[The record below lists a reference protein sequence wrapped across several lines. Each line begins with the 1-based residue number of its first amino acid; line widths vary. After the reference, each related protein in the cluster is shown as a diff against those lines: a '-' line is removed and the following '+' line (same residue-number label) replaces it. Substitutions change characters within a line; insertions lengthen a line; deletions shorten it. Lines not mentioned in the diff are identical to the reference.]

1 MEPVYLTRLASQH
14 NDWLAVRQATIAQNV
29 ANSDTPGYAARDIES
44 FSVVFSDT
52 RLAMTATHGSHMGS
66 AAEIPDPAE
75 IEKADSWQVSHS
87 GNSVSLE
94 QELMKAGE
102 VARDHA
108 LTTSVVKSFHRMYL
122 ASLKG

>member
-29 ANSDTPGYAARDIES
+29 ANSDTPGYAARDIEP
-44 FSVVFSDT
+44 FASVFNET
-52 RLAMTATHGSHMGS
+52 RLSMIATHGSHMGS
-66 AAEIPDPAE
+66 AAETPEAAE
-75 IEKADSWQVSHS
+75 VEKADTWQVSHS

-102 VARDHA
+102 VAREHA
-108 LTTSVVKSFHRMYL
+108 LTTTLVKSFHRMYL